1 MEKEETHKPEN
12 KNFDK
17 SKTSEINEKN
27 EEKKE
32 LSPEEKIKELEDKL
46 SRSLAEMENQRR
58 RYEKRK
64 RRSF

>member
-12 KNFDK
+12 EDLEK

-27 EEKKE
+27 EENKKE

-46 SRSLAEMENQRR
+46 TRS
-58 RYEKRK
+58 
-64 RRSF
+64 